1 MDHKDI
7 LTDYTRSK
15 HALRGTKETRD
26 FDYNNPPHNLLCLDH
41 KYYFNLLYWIQ
52 TRPKLGTKE
61 TGRFFINNPPHN
73 LVCLDHKDY
82 FN

>member
-1 MDHKDI
+1 MVIWWFDYNNSAHNLVCLDHKDT

-26 FDYNNPPHNLLCLDH
+26 FDYNNPPHNLLCLGH

-52 TRPKLGTKE
+52 TRPKLGTQKQE
-61 TGRFFINNPPHN
+61 DF
-73 LVCLDHKDY
+73 D
-82 FN
+82 